1 MPSCWAAKR
10 WSRPRSQGFV
20 ARGRFE
26 TVRGTNLSASEP
38 LPLMP
43 PRRVTLGLGWRDRVN
58 VEIDGFATPT
68 RLNPLDIPTDGYAL
82 LNLGGGTN
90 LRLFGRE
97 MRLDIGLRNAL
108 NARYKSFLSRYK
120 SFAYDQGRNLIVR
133 LSSGFID

>member
-1 MPSCWAAKR
+1 M
-10 WSRPRSQGFV
+10 

-90 LRLFGRE
+90 LRLFGRD
-97 MRLDIGLRNAL
+97 MQLDIGLRNAL